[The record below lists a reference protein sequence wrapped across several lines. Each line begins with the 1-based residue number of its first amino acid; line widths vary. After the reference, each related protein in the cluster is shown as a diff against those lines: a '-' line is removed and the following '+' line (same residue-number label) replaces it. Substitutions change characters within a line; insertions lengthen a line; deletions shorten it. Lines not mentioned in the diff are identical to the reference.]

1 VLRVHSSPRCRTHS
15 NAVKDVSKYLPSAFV
30 VMSSIIA
37 ITAHAGN
44 VKRRDD
50 QAQLISLSPLPL
62 QARLSAARHC
72 LHTVPSLQ
80 MVASAITCVAAKKSR
95 PVNDRSLPLQNLRDT
110 DKTPSYRHH
119 CEKHTS
125 RLLRNCQWSLASSYH
140 DHSQHPTD
148 DRAKPGKNHDRFR
161 DRLFSVALRSLNV
174 PKGVRYGDD

>member
-1 VLRVHSSPRCRTHS
+1 MSNAQQCSEGCFEVPSISVRSNEQYHSDHRSRRQCQTEGRPSSIDFAVAPSFAGQAKRCPPLLAYCAFAPNGSISHNLRCR
-15 NAVKDVSKYLPSAFV
+15 
-30 VMSSIIA
+30 
-37 ITAHAGN
+37 
-44 VKRRDD
+44 
-50 QAQLISLSPLPL
+50 
-62 QARLSAARHC
+62 
-72 LHTVPSLQ
+72 
-80 MVASAITCVAAKKSR
+80 KKSS